1 MEFKFT
7 ENTKTISEINK
18 LLVEDNLIVDHSYQ
32 RRKIWSEADKIRLI
46 ETILLNYVVPSVY
59 FWQSQI
65 DPDTGESK
73 AHIVDGQQ
81 RITAITEFVSGNLK
95 LNKNYLL
102 DDDCKIKYH
111 GKNFSDLNDAD
122 KTKIWNYSISVI
134 EIDKKAMET
143 DVINMFSRLNL
154 TEYTLNA
161 QEKRHAKKGI
171 FHEFATELS
180 ENPFWDLI
188 NIFSAVDIKRMNDV
202 TYCINIILLSK
213 KGIIDQSNINKP
225 INEAYEKYKDSYP
238 EIDADRELMKNA
250 IDDFT
255 MLFDELPL
263 SDYDSFF
270 KRKVQNYSIFSLI
283 FYMRRKNEE
292 WTTEIIK
299 RLKCFITIYQNFRNE
314 NSDSL
319 DLTTP
324 EQELFDYFRKY
335 KLASSEGV
343 NKLTNRTI
351 RFNVLKELVIIN
363 SAGYFDNLELVT
375 SIMNKISENRNQ

>member
-319 DLTTP
+319 DLTPP

>member
-18 LLVEDNLIVDHSYQ
+18 LLVDDNLIVDHSYQ

-73 AHIVDGQQ
+73 THIVDGQQ

-102 DDDCKIKYH
+102 DDDCKLKYH

-134 EIDKKAMET
+134 EIDKNAMET

-161 QEKRHAKKGI
+161 QEKRHAKKGL

-188 NIFSAVDIKRMNDV
+188 KIFSAVDIKRMNDV

-238 EIDADRELMKNA
+238 EIDADKELMKNA
-250 IDDFT
+250 INDFT

-299 RLKCFITIYQNFRNE
+299 RLKSFITIYQNFKNE

-343 NKLTNRTI
+343 NKLANRTI

>member
-18 LLVEDNLIVDHSYQ
+18 LLVGDNLIVDHSYQ

-73 AHIVDGQQ
+73 THIVDGQQ

-102 DDDCKIKYH
+102 DDDCKLKYH
-111 GKNFSDLNDAD
+111 GKSFSDLNDAD

-134 EIDKKAMET
+134 EIDKNAMET

-161 QEKRHAKKGI
+161 QEKRHAKKGL

-188 NIFSAVDIKRMNDV
+188 KIFSAVDIKRMNDV

-238 EIDADRELMKNA
+238 EIDADKELMKNA
-250 IDDFT
+250 INDFT
-255 MLFDELPL
+255 LLFDELPL

-292 WTTEIIK
+292 WTPERIK
-299 RLKCFITIYQNFRNE
+299 RLKCFITIYQNFKNE
-314 NSDSL
+314 NSDLL
-319 DLTTP
+319 DLTIS

-343 NKLTNRTI
+343 NKLANRTI